1 MGAQPFLYWTWIVLS
16 VREFHAQLLYG
27 ADNDALHAAAR
38 ELAARALCR
47 HPQNP
52 CQATDAAPCAH
63 CRKVFAG
70 IHPDVI
76 TLEAE
81 PGKGLPVLAVRAL
94 QSDALIRPNEAEGK
108 VYILPQAD
116 LMDPRGQNALLKLL
130 EDGPGYA
137 MFFLLAKNP
146 AALLETVR
154 SRCQVRPIA
163 GAPAPMPPE
172 SFEQAAALIA
182 LLERGDALALLEHCL
197 GLEKRSRDELMQ
209 LLEAAMQCLAEKAVH
224 GGEVYLDWYEQLR
237 QMRRALDFNLGA
249 AHLSGWLSTLS

>member
-1 MGAQPFLYWTWIVLS
+1 MHK
-16 VREFHAQLLYG
+16 FHAHLLYG
-27 ADNDALHAAAR
+27 ADSNSLHAAAR
-38 ELAARALCR
+38 EMSAQALCR
-47 HPQNP
+47 HPKNP
-52 CQATDAAPCAH
+52 CQATDATPCTH
-63 CRKVFAG
+63 CRKVFVG

-94 QSDALIRPNEAEGK
+94 QSDALIRPNEAERK

-116 LMDPRGQNALLKLL
+116 LMDARGQNALLKLL

-146 AALLETVR
+146 KALLETVR
-154 SRCQVRPIA
+154 SRCQLRAIA
-163 GAPAPMPPE
+163 GEAAPMQPE
-172 SFEQAAALIA
+172 HIEQARTLIA

-197 GLEKRSRDELMQ
+197 SLEKRSRDELIQ
-209 LLEAAMQCLAEKAVH
+209 LLEASLVLLAEKAVD
-224 GGEVYLDWYEQLR
+224 GGEAYLDWYEQLR

-249 AHLSGWLSTLS
+249 AHLSGWLSTLI